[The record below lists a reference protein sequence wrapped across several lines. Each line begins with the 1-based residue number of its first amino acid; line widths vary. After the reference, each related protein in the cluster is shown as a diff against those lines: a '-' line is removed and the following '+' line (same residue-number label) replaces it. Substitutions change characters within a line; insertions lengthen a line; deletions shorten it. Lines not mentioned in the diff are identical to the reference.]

1 MNQFRSR
8 AAQAASQFFNTTKE
22 LKLLGWGMSGFVFL
36 SPDGTSAVKIH
47 HYDHGFA
54 TELQAYR
61 KLREFSITN
70 LHGFS
75 VPKPRNY
82 RPELKAIC
90 MDCVVSPFL
99 LDFAGAHFKFP
110 DYSDDVW
117 DHWRS
122 EVEMRFG
129 PNSHLAFAVY
139 GSLQQYG
146 IWYTDL
152 RPSNLNLDGHPEAQP
167 IPPDDSDD
175 F

>member
-1 MNQFRSR
+1 MNQFRPK
-8 AAQAASQFFNTTKE
+8 AIQAASQFFGTRKE

-36 SPDGTSAVKIH
+36 SPDRTSAVKIH
-47 HYDHGFA
+47 HYDEGFA

-61 KLREFSITN
+61 NLRKFGVTN
-70 LHGFS
+70 VHGFS
-75 VPKPRNY
+75 VPKPRSY
-82 RPELKAIC
+82 RPDLKAIC

-99 LDFAGAHFKFP
+99 LDFAGVHFEPP

-117 DHWRS
+117 EHWHS
-122 EVEMRFG
+122 EVELRFG

-152 RPSNLNLDGHPEAQP
+152 RQSNLNLDGHPEAKAFP
-167 IPPDDSDD
+167 TDESDAP
-175 F
+175 